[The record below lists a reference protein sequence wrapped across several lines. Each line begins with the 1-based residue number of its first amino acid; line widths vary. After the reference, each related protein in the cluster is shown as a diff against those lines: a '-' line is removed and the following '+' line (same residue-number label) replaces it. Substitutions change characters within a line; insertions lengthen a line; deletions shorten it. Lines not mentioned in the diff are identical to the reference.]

1 MNPDDVI
8 YPPTYRK
15 GPVGALVVVL
25 FLSFPLFVAALSDSY
40 RLSLGDQIWYG
51 LILILGTWFVGRTF
65 LARRFYETIYYEGI
79 DLEAKILSPLHQD
92 WKMSGA
98 PQAFGVFYRPLKVQY
113 ELNGQTYV
121 AQQDVSEEIRRRLSG
136 RQTVD
141 IRVHPRKPGSWVLM
155 PF

>member
-15 GPVGALVVVL
+15 SPVGVLLLVLL
-25 FLSFPLFVAALSDSY
+25 FSSPLLLAG
-40 RLSLGDQIWYG
+40 RLTVTDQIWYG
-51 LILILGTWFVGRTF
+51 SILLLGTWFVGRAF
-65 LARRFYETIYYEGI
+65 WARRFYEKIYYEGR
-79 DLEAKILSPLHQD
+79 DLEARILSPFHED
-92 WKMSGA
+92 WKMAGA

-113 ELNGQTYV
+113 ELNGETV
-121 AQQDVSEEIRRRLSG
+121 ISQQDVSDAVRARLSG

-141 IRVHPRKPGSWVLM
+141 IRVHPEKPRAWVLM

>member
-15 GPVGALVVVL
+15 SPVGVLIVVL
-25 FLSFPLFVAALSDSY
+25 FLSSPLLLLAGRLTVAD
-40 RLSLGDQIWYG
+40 RIWYWSIL
-51 LILILGTWFVGRTF
+51 LIGTWFVAR
-65 LARRFYETIYYEGI
+65 AVWKRRFYEKIYYEGR
-79 DLEAKILSPLHQD
+79 DLEARILSPLHED
-92 WKMSGA
+92 WKMVGA

-113 ELNGQTYV
+113 EVNGETFV
-121 AQQDVSEEIRRRLSG
+121 SQQDVSEAIRARLSG

-141 IRVHPRKPGSWVLM
+141 IRVHPEKPGAWVLM